1 MKIGS
6 LLGQLKAGKSAPV
19 TVLFGNEPWFV
30 GEAVRAVR
38 ETFLDEDGEGFH
50 SFDAPRGPGDR
61 DAVTLPQAIDEARTV
76 PMFGRRQVV
85 VLRAASLSD
94 EEVEI
99 LGGLARSAPGFSRF
113 VLVLPSL
120 GAKAAK
126 ALGKAGAA
134 VAESRRLFDSPW
146 PGKAEWDTDLDKWAA
161 SRARER
167 GKRMTL
173 ATAHLLTGLVGNDL
187 GAVDSTIEKIALAI
201 GSKPEID
208 EEAIRALTG
217 GGREFGAFA
226 FGEAVYGRDVRE
238 ARNAFREGVE
248 DARGRRV
255 HRSDVVAGRLL
266 WSVQYRLK
274 SVYEAR
280 RLLDDG
286 RSEQEVLAALGGP
299 RKPAAIRAI
308 AQAKRFPLK
317 SLREHFVL
325 LADAEAELRTPV
337 PQEVVVESL
346 IPKLV
351 GDVDG

>member
-1 MKIGS
+1 MVHCI
-6 LLGQLKAGKSAPV
+6 L
-19 TVLFGNEPWFV
+19 
-30 GEAVRAVR
+30 
-38 ETFLDEDGEGFH
+38 
-50 SFDAPRGPGDR
+50 PR
-61 DAVTLPQAIDEARTV
+61 
-76 PMFGRRQVV
+76 
-85 VLRAASLSD
+85 
-94 EEVEI
+94 
-99 LGGLARSAPGFSRF
+99 
-113 VLVLPSL
+113 
-120 GAKAAK
+120 
-126 ALGKAGAA
+126 
-134 VAESRRLFDSPW
+134 ESRRTIVSPMIAW
-146 PGKAEWDTDLDKWAA
+146 VRSSEECSG
-161 SRARER
+161 SRLTS
-167 GKRMTL
+167 MTL

-187 GAVDSTIEKIALAI
+187 HAVDSTIEKIALAI

-238 ARNAFREGVE
+238 AFRVARNAFREGVE

-255 HRSDVVAGRLL
+255 HRSEVVAGRLL

-317 SLREHFVL
+317 SLREHFIL

-337 PQEVVVESL
+337 PEEVVVESL
-346 IPKLV
+346 VPKLV